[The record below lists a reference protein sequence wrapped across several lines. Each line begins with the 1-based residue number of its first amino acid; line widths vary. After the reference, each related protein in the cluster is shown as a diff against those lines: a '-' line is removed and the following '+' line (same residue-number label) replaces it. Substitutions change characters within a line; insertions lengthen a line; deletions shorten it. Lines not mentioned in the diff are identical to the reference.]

1 MRKRL
6 LSIFLSLVMI
16 VSLLPVSALATDE
29 GDVDVGAEQICAQ
42 LEGCV
47 DGAHAPECP
56 LYVAL
61 EEPSQEPD
69 PVPQDAPVPG
79 GEPGEPPAPDGENG
93 EPQTP
98 EEIPEE
104 VQTFLD
110 AVEALDLENLDPEAV
125 AEAWAAYDAL
135 TEEQWEREDV
145 AEAYAALLAT
155 EELLAAMNAVPA
167 AEDGVIY
174 VSEAGE
180 DTANGATKET
190 ATTLAH
196 ATELAN
202 EQTGPVTI
210 TIIGSVS
217 VEDWNSP
224 TVDTTIIGQNEES
237 ELLFEYCSA
246 NDYQTNID
254 MQGKLTIDRIKLN
267 VNYTFS
273 FVSSQPKT
281 GTYTIVANGHPL
293 EITADAKY
301 IYDTGRTNVA
311 HIIGGSLGKD
321 LESNTNIKICTALP
335 VTYVVGGCY
344 DGTLTG
350 DTNIWMEDSTV
361 QYVIGG
367 GEANKKD
374 SHVNGNTNITAIR
387 TDIKNFMSGG
397 GWAGQRPSASANVT
411 KNTKIHFESTRSG
424 RVTVYGGGVCGDS
437 NYTATVGGNVSITSK
452 SNDMSNNSGTV
463 YGGGKG
469 SSSNMDNAKVFGDI
483 SITVEDGYS
492 FGSVYGGGHNANV
505 GGNVG
510 IEVSGDNEKIGP
522 SIYGGGEGYSK
533 DKRTH
538 VAGTVDITLNGVWS
552 TVCSLGKHG
561 SVGGEVT
568 IYLKSGG
575 GELKDT
581 IFTQN
586 ILNADASY
594 INWAGNVTGSPEYY
608 ENAEVIVSDGT
619 FVATTIYGA
628 PQITIKDGGV
638 LQEQREYNSDNNK
651 ALFKDIQHVTIES
664 GGTLAL
670 LQTNEISG
678 TANCAGTL
686 TMPQSAELIA
696 GGAVTVSDGAM
707 YVPTD
712 GYENGDVLLQSKT
725 AFTQGDQ
732 PEFAVNADGEA
743 EGYFTKNRTASGGGI
758 AHEWYVSQLFTLK
771 PLELTKY
778 MAGDHDHADAN
789 CFPDPRFAGIGA
801 NTEIKV
807 AGKIW
812 NRADHNGQ
820 YPFQIMYYP
829 LPENYDLDRFPEG
842 ITDSAFTAHLAD
854 DHEAGTYIA
863 RVEANNGIKLSDIE
877 IDGRKIKTELSLL
890 HIREVEKVDL
900 VGDGIDH
907 LSSEVVVVPPTQK
920 VTEAVAVIG
929 ADVQYLVNNIAGQ
942 TLNPDPN
949 IRLLQDE
956 LLSAPG
962 GDVYA
967 DAMIARLEK
976 EGVTSEGGRQYA
988 MKYLDLID
996 ANDSNLLVCAQAPY
1010 QIYIPYPAGTDQ
1022 NTEFALFY
1030 FGGLNRT
1037 YTEQDYG
1044 QNVFENIKNSKVI
1057 EFEIEKTEA
1066 GIVFTVAPPPENQSD
1081 NYSIGAMA
1089 LTWTQ
1094 AQHTVTFDSNGG
1106 SPVPD
1111 QTVTAGDKA
1120 TEPED
1125 PTRDGYDFA
1134 GWYLCEVKY
1143 DFDTPVTED
1152 ITLVARWTERLAQH
1166 TVTFDSNGGSP
1177 VPAQTVTAGDKATE
1191 PEDPTRRGFDFDG
1204 WYLEGKKYDFDT
1216 PVTADITLVA
1226 RWSRQGGGSET
1237 IYYILSYDS
1246 NGGTRYKDETYRK
1259 NTVVKLDKVP
1269 VREGYT
1275 FTGWYADKALTRP
1288 IDEIKMTSDKTVYAG
1303 WTRSYI
1309 PGDLN
1314 HRDHIAYVSGYPD
1327 GTVRPNASVTRAETA
1342 TMLYR
1347 LLTDARREEIETAVI
1362 PFHDVTPTSWY
1373 AQAVAAMAN
1382 GGYITGYED
1391 GTFGGNKPITRAE
1404 FVAMLVRFIGLEE
1417 AQCSFTD
1424 VSRTHWA
1431 YEHIATA
1438 TAAEWIDGYP
1448 DGTFGPSRS
1457 ITRAEAMTIINR
1469 VLDRGVNE
1477 ESTLLDF
1484 KVWPDN
1490 SETAWF
1496 YYEVIEATND
1506 HEYTGSRPSEDWTRV
1521 R

>member
-1 MRKRL
+1 
-6 LSIFLSLVMI
+6 MI
-16 VSLLPVSALATDE
+16 VSLLPVSALATD
-29 GDVDVGAEQICAQ
+29 GGRPDSGADVVCME
-42 LEGCV
+42 LEGCI
-47 DGAHAPECP
+47 DGNHDPQCPLYVSPEGPPAEETACSKLPGCNGVAHDPECP
-56 LYVAL
+56 LYTPPGSL
-61 EEPSQEPD
+61 PPD
-69 PVPQDAPVPG
+69 
-79 GEPGEPPAPDGENG
+79 
-93 EPQTP
+93 T
-98 EEIPEE
+98 PEE
-104 VQTFLD
+104 VQSFLD
-110 AVEALDLENLDPEAV
+110 AVEALDPETLDPEAV

-174 VSEAGE
+174 VSEDGD
-180 DTANGATKET
+180 DTANGATEET

-217 VEDWNSP
+217 VEDWDSP

-254 MQGKLTIDRIKLN
+254 MQGKLTIDQIKLN
-267 VNYTFS
+267 VNYTKPGLITS
-273 FVSSQPKT
+273 MPKT
-281 GTYTIVANGHPL
+281 GTFTIVANGNPL
-293 EITADAKY
+293 EITADAEY
-301 IYDTGRTNVA
+301 IYDTGRTSVA
-311 HIIGGSLGKD
+311 HIIGGSLGED

-361 QYVIGG
+361 QCVIGG
-367 GEANKKD
+367 GEANERD

-397 GWAGQRPSASANVT
+397 GWTGQFPSASANVT
-411 KNTKIHFESTRSG
+411 ENTNIHFESTRSG
-424 RVTVYGGGVCGDS
+424 RVTVYGGGVCTDS
-437 NYTATVGGNVSITSK
+437 NYTATVGGDVSITST
-452 SNDMSNNSGTV
+452 SNDMSSNSGTV

-469 SSSNMDNAKVFGDI
+469 SSSNMDNAKVDGDI

-492 FGSVYGGGHNANV
+492 FGYIYGGGHNANV
-505 GGNVG
+505 GGNVS

-533 DKRTH
+533 DQRTH
-538 VAGTVDITLNGVWS
+538 VAGTVDITLNGAWS
-552 TVCSLGKHG
+552 TVCSLGKYG
-561 SVGGEVT
+561 TVGGKVT

-594 INWAGNVTGSPEYY
+594 INSFGNVSGSPEYY

-712 GYENGDVLLQSKT
+712 GYENGDVFLQSKT
-725 AFTQGDQ
+725 AFTQSDQ
-732 PEFAVNADGEA
+732 PEFAVNANGEA
-743 EGYFTKNRTASGGGI
+743 EGYFTKNRTAPGGSI

-789 CFPDPRFAGIGA
+789 CFPDPRFEGIGA

-807 AGKIW
+807 AGQIW
-812 NRADHNGQ
+812 NRAEHNGQ

-829 LPENYDLDRFPEG
+829 LPENYNLDRFPEG
-842 ITDSAFTAHLAD
+842 ITDSAFTAPLAD
-854 DHEAGTYIA
+854 DHDAGTYIA
-863 RVEANNGIKLSDIE
+863 RVEPNSGIKLSDIE

-890 HIREVEKVDL
+890 HIRKVEKVDL

-907 LSSEVVVVPPTQK
+907 LASEVVAVPPTQK

-942 TLNPDPN
+942 LLNPDPD

-956 LLSAPG
+956 VLSVESAEDEDQYVLAMWQRLLKEYPQLNDAPRK
-962 GDVYA
+962 Y
-967 DAMIARLEK
+967 
-976 EGVTSEGGRQYA
+976 S

-1089 LTWTQ
+1089 LTWTL

-1106 SPVPD
+1106 SPVPA
-1111 QTVTAGDKA
+1111 QAVTAGDKA

-1134 GWYLCEVKY
+1134 GWYLGEVKY
-1143 DFDTPVTED
+1143 NFDTPVTED
-1152 ITLVARWTERLAQH
+1152 ITLVARWTERLAQY
-1166 TVTFDSNGGSP
+1166 TVTFDSAGGSS
-1177 VPAQTVTAGDKATE
+1177 VPTQTVTAGDKATE
-1191 PEDPTRRGFDFDG
+1191 PKDPTRRGYDFDG

-1237 IYYILSYDS
+1237 IHYILSYDS

-1314 HRDHIAYVSGYPD
+1314 HRDHMAYVSGYPD

-1438 TAAEWIDGYP
+1438 TAAEWIGGYP

-1477 ESTLLDF
+1477 ESALPDF

-1490 SETAWF
+1490 PETAWF